1 MNTSL
6 QEVAKRVSG
15 FSIVLSILLIICGFV
30 AVLLPIEMSFG
41 VVVVISWLLMISG
54 VVQFV
59 HAFRCAGIGHTLY

>member
-1 MNTSL
+1 ML
-6 QEVAKRVSG
+6 HCRKLLSG
-15 FSIVLSILLIICGFV
+15 YPGSRSFSIFLIICGFL

-59 HAFRCAGIGHTLY
+59 HAFRCAG